1 MRTGNEPLEARSLLK
16 TRRALALWGLIWA
29 AVGVAVFVVVD
40 RPGWAAGCAVV
51 AALAATD
58 LAIVCRHIR
67 QGPHYQPGKN
77 VPPYEPDRG
86 RNEFT
91 GGGRGGAG
99 PGVGPDAGP
108 DVGPDRGVEGREGR
122 GGRGRPW

>member
-1 MRTGNEPLEARSLLK
+1 MRTGNEPLEARSMLK

-77 VPPYEPDRG
+77 VPPYEPDGG

-91 GGGRGGAG
+91 DPRRGGARPGLG
-99 PGVGPDAGP
+99 PGMGPDQGP
-108 DVGPDRGVEGREGR
+108 ERREGR
-122 GGRGRPW
+122 GGRGG

>member
-29 AVGVAVFVVVD
+29 AFGVAVFMVVG
-40 RPGWAAGCAVV
+40 RPGWAAGCALV

-67 QGPHYQPGKN
+67 QGPHYQPGED
-77 VPPYEPDRG
+77 VPPYEPDSG

-91 GGGRGGAG
+91 ARRRGGAG
-99 PGVGPDAGP
+99 PSM
-108 DVGPDRGVEGREGR
+108 GPDRGPEGR
-122 GGRGRPW
+122 GRL